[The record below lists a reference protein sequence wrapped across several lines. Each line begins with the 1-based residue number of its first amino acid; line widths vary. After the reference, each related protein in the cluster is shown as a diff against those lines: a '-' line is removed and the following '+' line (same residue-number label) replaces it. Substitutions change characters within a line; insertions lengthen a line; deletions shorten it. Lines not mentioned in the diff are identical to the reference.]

1 MLDALLILQ
10 EAYECGILDATEVAK
25 KIIMTK
31 ENFVKERHPYSISSR
46 KDGRYITTIRK
57 EDEERQQISAPTY
70 EELIS
75 KLYDYYNDR
84 KKDYTIKDLY
94 EEWIANRDK
103 QVLDEML
110 DLKTVKRDEEHWEKY
125 YAGTKLVTTPVKK
138 ITTKMLNEFLNA
150 SITAFKLSR
159 KEFNNMKTILNAVYT
174 LAMDMEL
181 LIVNP
186 LLNVRTDVKFRTIQ
200 KKKDGSRLY
209 LENEKEIL
217 EEYLYQQGTIEAYA
231 ILMNFQIGTRVGEVV
246 VLTKEDMTD
255 NEVYVHRS
263 EIVNLVKE
271 NGKYVRKGYKI
282 VEYVKHDISS
292 GYRTILL
299 SKKAKKILEEIK
311 KLSPDCEYLF
321 TQSDGER
328 MTSRSFN
335 YWLEKYCRDAG
346 VKFKS
351 SHCIRRTFASRLY
364 AEGMPLEEISV
375 YMGHEDTDTTKGYI
389 YNYNE
394 IEKNR
399 SFMDKAL

>member
-46 KDGRYITTIRK
+46 KDGRYITTVRK

-150 SITAFKLSR
+150 SITTFKLSR
-159 KEFNNMKTILNAVYT
+159 KEFNNMKTILIAVFT

-217 EEYLYQQGTIEAYA
+217 EEFLYQQGTIEAYA
-231 ILMNFQIGTRVGEVV
+231 ILMDFQIGTRVGEVV

-255 NEVYVHRS
+255 NEVYIHRS

-271 NGKYVRKGYKI
+271 NGKYVRKGYQI
-282 VEYVKHDISS
+282 VDYVKHDISS
-292 GYRTILL
+292 GYRTIPL

-311 KLSPDCEYLF
+311 KLSPDSEYLF

-399 SFMDKAL
+399 SYMDKAL

>member
-25 KIIMTK
+25 KISMTK

-46 KDGRYITTIRK
+46 KDGRYITTVRK
-57 EDEERQQISAPTY
+57 EDEERQQVSAPSY

-94 EEWIANRDK
+94 EEWIANREK
-103 QVLDEML
+103 QVLNEML

-125 YAGTKLVTTPVKK
+125 YAGTKLVITPVKK

-159 KEFNNMKTILNAVYT
+159 KEFNNMKTILIAVLT

-181 LIVNP
+181 LIINP

-217 EEYLYQQGTIEAYA
+217 EQYLYQQGTIEAYA
-231 ILMNFQIGTRVGEVV
+231 ILMDFQIGTRVGEVV

-255 NEVYVHRS
+255 NEVYIHRS

-292 GYRTILL
+292 GYRTIPL

-311 KLSPDCEYLF
+311 KLSPDSEYLF

-346 VKFKS
+346 VKFNS

-364 AEGMPLEEISV
+364 AEGMPLGEISV
-375 YMGHEDTDTTKGYI
+375 YMGHEDTETTKGYI
-389 YNYNE
+389 YNNNE

-399 SFMDKAL
+399 SYMDKAL